1 MTKPSSGY
9 CIILD
14 PTYGYPAISVQLL
27 RLIPLEKV
35 SKLYFF
41 ESDILFRLNV
51 LKAKVVDI
59 PLPALYQDEESN
71 LRITKVVL
79 PFTMAHLRNTLK
91 RIIYNYFLRDFNIAS
106 IELVGALLLILSGA
120 TFGLMKWVS
129 GEMVGIAAT
138 PGTVMLAA
146 MPILIGV
153 QLLLAALAYDVASVP
168 RDALH
173 SVLENEGM

>member
-1 MTKPSSGY
+1 
-9 CIILD
+9 
-14 PTYGYPAISVQLL
+14 
-27 RLIPLEKV
+27 
-35 SKLYFF
+35 
-41 ESDILFRLNV
+41 
-51 LKAKVVDI
+51 
-59 PLPALYQDEESN
+59 
-71 LRITKVVL
+71 
-79 PFTMAHLRNTLK
+79 MAHLRNTLK